1 MSCEQT
7 LIEQLQAANADGTA
21 LAIQGG
27 GSKDFYGRICEGQPC
42 PVAEHHGVI
51 DYTPAELVISARA
64 GTKLAEVESVLEQ
77 EGQMLAFEP
86 PHFGT
91 AATLGGTIACGLSG
105 PRRPYAGAA
114 RDFVLGVNCI
124 NGKGERLRLG
134 GQVMKNVAGYDLSR
148 LLTGSLGTLAVLL
161 DIHLKV
167 LPRQEIDITLQQDCN
182 AEEAVQRCNRWAGQ
196 PLPLSGACHID
207 GQLYLRLS
215 GSAQGVAAAAAVIG
229 GDTRDDLA
237 DLWQA
242 LREQQLPF
250 FQDDTPLWRLS
261 VPAATASI
269 RIDGEQLLD
278 WGGAQRW
285 LKSHATP
292 EQIREAAAASGGHA
306 TLYRH
311 GDRSGTVFHPLP
323 PGMLALHRR
332 LKQSLDPA
340 GILNPGRMYAE
351 L

>member
-1 MSCEQT
+1 MTCEQT
-7 LIEQLQAANADGTA
+7 LIEQLQTATADGTP

-27 GSKDFYGRICEGQPC
+27 GSKAFYGRACEAQPC
-42 PVAEHHGVI
+42 LVGGHSGVI

-64 GTKLAEVESVLEQ
+64 GTPLAELEAVLDQ

-105 PRRPYAGAA
+105 PRRPYTGAA
-114 RDFVLGVNCI
+114 RDFVLGVRCL
-124 NGKGERLRLG
+124 NGKGELLRLG

-167 LPRQEIDITLQQDCN
+167 LPRPETEVTLQQTCSAD
-182 AEEAVQRCNRWAGQ
+182 EAVLRCNRWAGQ
-196 PLPLSGACHID
+196 PLPLSGACYSD
-207 GQLYLRLS
+207 GRLYLRLS
-215 GSAQGVAAAAAVIG
+215 GSDRGVAAAAATIG
-229 GDTRDDLA
+229 GDSCEDGPGF
-237 DLWQA
+237 WKA

-261 VPAATASI
+261 VPPATAG
-269 RIDGEQLLD
+269 IDIEGQQLLD

-285 LKSHATP
+285 LKSHAP
-292 EQIREAAAASGGHA
+292 GGQIRGALAATGGHA
-306 TLYRH
+306 TLYRN
-311 GDRSGTVFHPLP
+311 GDHSGAVFQPLP
-323 PGMLALHRR
+323 SGMLALHRR
-332 LKQSLDPA
+332 LKQSFDPA
-340 GILNPGRMYAE
+340 GILNPGRLYAE